1 MRVDA
6 VRKKLINTENMP
18 IANTLLAKLPA
29 EIYLH
34 IISQGETVGLA
45 FGETLYETDAPIDYI
60 YFPNDALISLLTAVD
75 GHQALEVAFIGHEG
89 MVGIDLALGESTSPM
104 RVIVQGAGSAL
115 RLNAAYFCKELE
127 NNALLRKHINSYIS
141 ALMAQIA
148 QTAACNRFHVIEA
161 RLARWLLMTHDRV
174 CSNHIFLTHE
184 FLANMLG
191 VRRVGVTKA
200 ANSLKKQKLIK
211 YSRGNITVM
220 NSEGLKHAACSC
232 YEKLNEMQNLN
243 TPQTLPET

>member
-89 MVGIDLALGESTSPM
+89 MVGIGLWHG
-104 RVIVQGAGSAL
+104 RV
-115 RLNAAYFCKELE
+115 
-127 NNALLRKHINSYIS
+127 
-141 ALMAQIA
+141 
-148 QTAACNRFHVIEA
+148 
-161 RLARWLLMTHDRV
+161 
-174 CSNHIFLTHE
+174 
-184 FLANMLG
+184 
-191 VRRVGVTKA
+191 
-200 ANSLKKQKLIK
+200 
-211 YSRGNITVM
+211 
-220 NSEGLKHAACSC
+220 
-232 YEKLNEMQNLN
+232 
-243 TPQTLPET
+243 

>member
-1 MRVDA
+1 M
-6 VRKKLINTENMP
+6 RKKLINTENMP

-29 EIYLH
+29 ENYLH
-34 IISQGETVGLA
+34 IISKGETVALA
-45 FGETLYETDAPIDYI
+45 FGETLYETDAPIDYV
-60 YFPNDALISLLTAVD
+60 YFPNDALISLLTTID

-89 MVGIDLALGESTSPM
+89 MAGINLALGESASPM
-104 RVIVQGAGSAL
+104 RVIVQGAGSAM
-115 RLNAAYFCKELE
+115 RLNATYFCYELE

-232 YEKLNEMQNLN
+232 YEKLNQMQNLN